1 MSNVTSMSGL
11 TAKML
16 LATAYIDGHVDDK
29 ESKLMSNI
37 ITKFEDV
44 SVEEQMKIVDG
55 FKELGSVEDI
65 IEHISPEIAAIAE
78 AADDNF
84 KRALLVAMSMVALAD
99 GEEHGHEQ
107 ALIKTCADAWGV
119 KFN

>member
-1 MSNVTSMSGL
+1 MSDVTSMSGL

-29 ESKLMSNI
+29 ESELMVNI

-55 FKELGSVEDI
+55 FKGLDAEGI
-65 IEHISPEIAAIAE
+65 IKHISPEITAIGM
-78 AADDNF
+78 AADDNL
-84 KRALLVAMSMVALAD
+84 KKMMLVSMSMVALAD
-99 GEEHGHEQ
+99 GEDHGHEQ
-107 ALIKTCADAWGV
+107 ALIKTCAAAWSV
-119 KFN
+119 

>member
-29 ESKLMSNI
+29 ESKLMQI
-37 ITKFEDV
+37 IIQKFEDV
-44 SVEEQMKIVDG
+44 SIEEQIKIIDG
-55 FKELGSVEDI
+55 FIKLDSIEAIV
-65 IEHISPEIAAIAE
+65 EHISPEIAAIAE
-78 AADDNF
+78 AANDDF

>member
-1 MSNVTSMSGL
+1 MSDVTSMSGL

-16 LATAYIDGHVDDK
+16 LATAFIDGHVDDK
-29 ESKLMSNI
+29 ESKLMADI

-55 FKELGSVEDI
+55 FKELGSVEAI

-78 AADDNF
+78 IADENL
-84 KRALLVAMSMVALAD
+84 KRALLLSMSLVGMAD
-99 GEEHGHEQ
+99 GEEHSSEV
-107 ALIKTCADAWGV
+107 ALIKTCADVWGI

>member
-1 MSNVTSMSGL
+1 MSDVTSMSGL

-16 LATAYIDGHVDDK
+16 LATAFIDGHIDDK
-29 ESKLMSNI
+29 ESKLMADI

-55 FKELGSVEDI
+55 FKELGSVEAI
-65 IEHISPEIAAIAE
+65 IEHISPEISVIGE
-78 AADDNF
+78 ADDNF
-84 KRALLVAMSMVALAD
+84 KRALLVAMSMVGLAD
-99 GEEHGHEQ
+99 GEQHGHEL
-107 ALIKTCADAWGV
+107 ALVKTCADVWGI

>member
-1 MSNVTSMSGL
+1 MSDVTSMSGL

-16 LATAYIDGHVDDK
+16 LATAFIDGHIDDK
-29 ESKLMSNI
+29 ESELMVNI

-55 FKELGSVEDI
+55 FKGLDVEGI
-65 IEHISPEIAAIAE
+65 IKHIYPEIAAIGM
-78 AADDNF
+78 AADDNL
-84 KRALLVAMSMVALAD
+84 KKMMLVSMSMIALAD

-107 ALIKTCADAWGV
+107 ALIKTCADAWGI
-119 KFN
+119 KFD